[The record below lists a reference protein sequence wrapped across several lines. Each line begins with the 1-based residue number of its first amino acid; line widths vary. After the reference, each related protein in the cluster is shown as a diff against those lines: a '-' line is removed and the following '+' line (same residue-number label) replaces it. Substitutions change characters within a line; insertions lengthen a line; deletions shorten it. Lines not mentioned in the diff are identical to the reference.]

1 MRLAQS
7 TFGRF
12 AARAL
17 WLLHSAELIRYADAQ
32 GLLGGNQDLTPLRPI
47 QWSEDLERASCELPA
62 ASGVKSG
69 VCTDNETVLQE
80 RISFCADVVPYRAC
94 IPADQPLWGT
104 WSCSCYKE
112 PDGIEAVPSE
122 LCSASPGEEREQT
135 AKIERVL
142 QRQTYHK
149 EEHQKQD
156 MQKTEKLRVPRL
168 EFEKGGEERRQ
179 KKVADLKAWLKWKEA
194 EYAGQKQTQ
203 DDVLAKV
210 KMQEEQKVEKMKQQE
225 RARLEE
231 RSRRLELLEQKKK
244 MVEAQFANAPLK
256 AGPQR
261 PPKATLAMPELRKPM
276 QPPRHQRVVHRHIDH
291 HVHYHEGSEESEGE
305 PVFAVSRDEQVRIEQ
320 ASEARVRT
328 QLEASSP
335 PSFQYGS
342 KKSDLHSHKPVD
354 HFAVTPPMHGLTPLR
369 MKGHVGNY
377 NVL

>member
-210 KMQEEQKVEKMKQQE
+210 KMQEEQKENETTRASTAGGEKPSIGAFQIGAE
-225 RARLEE
+225 REDGGDRVRKRALDAR
-231 RSRRLELLEQKKK
+231 
-244 MVEAQFANAPLK
+244 ALK
-256 AGPQR
+256 TGPQR
-261 PPKATLAMPELRKPM
+261 PPKATLAVPELCGETDATASAPACRAQTHRPSCTL
-276 QPPRHQRVVHRHIDH
+276 PRGQRGVGR
-291 HVHYHEGSEESEGE
+291 
-305 PVFAVSRDEQVRIEQ
+305 
-320 ASEARVRT
+320 RT
-328 QLEASSP
+328 CICS
-335 PSFQYGS
+335 
-342 KKSDLHSHKPVD
+342 
-354 HFAVTPPMHGLTPLR
+354 
-369 MKGHVGNY
+369 
-377 NVL
+377 